1 MASFKQ
7 SQIKP
12 GVTKHRSNAVKVY
25 IGTGGCAANDILVAT
40 GMQGDF
46 LSVVAADNTDL
57 TKCRGPFF
65 VADYAAAAGEYTA
78 VALPMKVVTGVDT
91 STAAQVGDAVYLSTA
106 GAVTLGA
113 IPATTANDAPFGLN
127 VRVGR
132 VTKVDA
138 AGAYVLSPGSANGA
152 PLVGRSLG
160 NATANVTATVAGFTA
175 ELAGAPCFAQI
186 QGDSD
191 RSLVR
196 IFVHT
201 DGKLTM
207 EFSGTV
213 DNADIVNYTI
223 FA

>member
-40 GMQGDF
+40 GVQGDF

-91 STAAQVGDAVYLSTA
+91 SDAAQVGDAVYLST
-106 GAVTLGA
+106 GGDVTLGA
-113 IPATTANDAPFGLN
+113 IPAAPATGQPFVAN

-132 VTKVDA
+132 ITKVHA
-138 AGAYVLSPGSANGA
+138 SAGAYVLEPAQANNAPIVGRMTGSGSAPGVAATGFTVELNGA
-152 PLVGRSLG
+152 PVVASSSS
-160 NATANVTATVAGFTA
+160 TQSIVTAVIASGSLTVTA
-175 ELAGAPCFAQI
+175 SANTASVITYAI
-186 QGDSD
+186 Y
-191 RSLVR
+191 
-196 IFVHT
+196 
-201 DGKLTM
+201 
-207 EFSGTV
+207 
-213 DNADIVNYTI
+213 A
-223 FA
+223 

>member
-46 LSVVAADNTDL
+46 LSVVAADNTDI

-91 STAAQVGDAVYLSTA
+91 STAAQVGDAVYLST
-106 GAVTLGA
+106 GGDVTLGA
-113 IPATTANDAPFGLN
+113 IPAAPATGSAFVAN

-132 VTKVDA
+132 ITKVHA
-138 AGAYVLSPGSANGA
+138 SEGAYVLEPAQANNAPIVGRMTGSGSAA
-152 PLVGRSLG
+152 LVA
-160 NATANVTATVAGFTA
+160 ATGFTA
-175 ELAGAPCFAQI
+175 ELNGAPVVASSSSGQYI
-186 QGDSD
+186 LTAIIASG
-191 RSLVR
+191 SLNVTASASTASV
-196 IFVHT
+196 IT
-201 DGKLTM
+201 Y
-207 EFSGTV
+207 
-213 DNADIVNYTI
+213 AIY
-223 FA
+223 A

>member
-46 LSVVAADNTDL
+46 LSVVAADNTDI

-91 STAAQVGDAVYLSTA
+91 SDAAQVGDAVYLST
-106 GAVTLGA
+106 GGDVTLGA
-113 IPATTANDAPFGLN
+113 IPAAPATGSAFVAN

-132 VTKVDA
+132 ITKVHA
-138 AGAYVLSPGSANGA
+138 SEGAYVLEPAQANNAPIVGRMTGSGSAA
-152 PLVGRSLG
+152 LVA
-160 NATANVTATVAGFTA
+160 ATGFTA
-175 ELAGAPCFAQI
+175 ELNGAPVVASSSSGQYI
-186 QGDSD
+186 LTAIIASG
-191 RSLVR
+191 SLNVTASASTASV
-196 IFVHT
+196 IT
-201 DGKLTM
+201 Y
-207 EFSGTV
+207 
-213 DNADIVNYTI
+213 AIY
-223 FA
+223 A